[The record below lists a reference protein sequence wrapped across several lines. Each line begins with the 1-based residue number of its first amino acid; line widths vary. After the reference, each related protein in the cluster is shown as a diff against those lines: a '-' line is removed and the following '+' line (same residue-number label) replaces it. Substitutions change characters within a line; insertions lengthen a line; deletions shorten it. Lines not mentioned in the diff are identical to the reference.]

1 MSSVLIKPV
10 ESFTEPFTYYNSPT
24 AIRRFPYPFDRDQYM
39 YSINIEPHVAGAQ
52 GSVFEHPFDVDE
64 HYASEAVE
72 RARVLERDAFRYGA
86 LPHMGFHQW
95 DTLELVMESFA
106 KSYPEHFSLEKDG
119 ERWTWTNRPLGLK
132 DSFVFGDAATLPR
145 EPLDYILRQAQGDFV
160 VMDQR
165 DGDLYADA
173 GMVTGPA
180 DWTLNFD
187 LGMSFKEWH
196 GPVPLA
202 HEIGVFDRALNFLL
216 NLRLGHP
223 VRRYNWTLT
232 INPRMDSSPERYDKW
247 GVDRSNLTYDTIGR
261 LLNLRVELQT
271 LFRLPRSNGM
281 LFGIRTYLI
290 CLNDLVTN
298 PLWAKRT
305 HRVIR
310 DLPPELIDYKGLS
323 RYHGLAVEWLSQ
335 FDDGR

>member
-1 MSSVLIKPV
+1 MSSVLIKPA
-10 ESFTEPFTYYNSPT
+10 ESFREPFTYINSPR
-24 AIRRFPYPFDRDQYM
+24 AIARFPYPFDRDQYM
-39 YSINIEPHVAGAQ
+39 YSVNIEPHVAGPK
-52 GSVFEHPFDVDE
+52 GGVFEHPLDIDE
-64 HYASEAVE
+64 HYLSEAAE
-72 RARVLERDAFRYGA
+72 RAKVLERDPHRYGA

-95 DTLELVMESFA
+95 DVLELVMESFA
-106 KSYPEHFSLEKDG
+106 TAYPEHFRLEKDG
-119 ERWTWTNRPLGLK
+119 DRWTWTNRPMGLQ

-145 EPLDYILRQAQGDFV
+145 DPLDYILRQAQGDFV

-165 DGDLYADA
+165 DGDLFADA

-223 VRRYNWTLT
+223 VRRYNWTMT
-232 INPRMDSSPERYDKW
+232 INPRMDSSPETYEKW
-247 GVDRSNLTYDTIGR
+247 GVDRSNLTYDTIGA

-281 LFGIRTYLI
+281 LFSIRTYLI
-290 CLNDLVTN
+290 CLDDLVTN
-298 PLWAKRT
+298 PAWAKRT

-310 DLPPELIDYKGLS
+310 DLPQQLIDYKGLT
-323 RYHGLAVEWLSQ
+323 RYHGLAVAWLSQ
-335 FDDGR
+335 FDDGK